1 LNKEKFLYDL
11 TTLENNLN
19 LFTYED
25 YSKELANDL
34 KRNLFALLKVTKSF
48 DEYLDQINAVNF
60 KPTDFMYNKGHR
72 KDREAFGKAKDKLL
86 SVIDIVKQETNF
98 GKLDNVELVK
108 PPTIS
113 IPWILNNTSPRI
125 FWWVGAI
132 IISLVIISFTLGKNF

>member
-60 KPTDFMYNKGHR
+60 KPTDFMYNKGT
-72 KDREAFGKAKDKLL
+72 AKIAKR
-86 SVIDIVKQETNF
+86 
-98 GKLDNVELVK
+98 LVK
-108 PPTIS
+108 
-113 IPWILNNTSPRI
+113 LRI
-125 FWWVGAI
+125 
-132 IISLVIISFTLGKNF
+132 NF